1 MKTILHSTCCAVALT
16 CAFSAF
22 AHDSHRHDNSSA
34 PSSAPRIWKDTT
46 GIPIHEG
53 SFVAAQEDKLIV
65 ENQDGDF
72 LSIEIERLG
81 EADRELIAQ
90 RVEQAR
96 QLNTQPIRQTAAA
109 GGANI
114 PAGSSAYLGLL
125 QSSFGAFFPKVKT
138 RSDAR
143 FFYVESDSIPD
154 HQMMVGITA
163 WQQQVPIPQPYTGA
177 NAWQIPLHP
186 VKASNPMSA
195 KEHFFRGAIALAAN
209 GVPIFN
215 PIKNDGRTD
224 TVVAGELDKWGGHC
238 GRADDYHY
246 HIAPTHLQQT
256 VGAGNP
262 VAFGLDGIPV
272 FGLTEPDG
280 SPVGQLDWM
289 NGHTDKNGA
298 YHYHATRTYPY
309 LIGGFYGEVVE
320 SGGQVDPQPR
330 ARGVR
335 PYTQPLRGAKITDF
349 TGSLKS
355 GYSLKY
361 SQNGRDGFVNYKVLD
376 NNNVAFKFI
385 DSSGRTTTE
394 TFEPRQRGGGGG
406 GGDERRGKG
415 KGDRGRGQG
424 GQRPPRRDGDRPPPR
439 RPGDR
444 SDAQQSTQQPIL
456 VAQNQD
462 RRQGQGGNRGQEQ
475 GRGGGTR
482 GGGGKGDGN
491 LILSALD
498 ANRDGELS
506 QTELRNTPVALRKLD
521 KNGDGQLSR
530 EETRGQGGG
539 RNQSRGRE
547 QGGRPSSDRGDAR
560 PGGNPSAPVATPYI
574 INPKHSGEFKL
585 TSPAVADSGPLPKE
599 YNGDGAGATL
609 PLEWKGAPAG
619 SKSFA
624 LVMDHLA
631 RGPEMK
637 CYWTM
642 WDIPS
647 SVTSLPKNVQGVGT
661 LGATWKR
668 GATFVAPHSQGGGA
682 KTYTLHV
689 YALSKAPQFSQ
700 PPGEV
705 TREVL
710 LAAIKDSILDSAELN
725 VIYTAAG
732 YGERRGSGGPGGKG
746 RSQNRP
752 RQ

>member
-1 MKTILHSTCCAVALT
+1 MKTILRSTCCAVALT
-16 CAFSAF
+16 CVFNAL
-22 AHDSHRHDNSSA
+22 AHDGHRHDNSSVPA
-34 PSSAPRIWKDTT
+34 SSPRIWKDKN
-46 GIPIHEG
+46 GNPIHEG
-53 SFVAAQEDKLIV
+53 SFVAAQEDSVIV
-65 ENQDGDF
+65 ENRDGDF
-72 LSIEIERLG
+72 LSIEIKRLG
-81 EADRELIAQ
+81 KTDRELIAQ

-114 PAGSSAYLGLL
+114 PANSSAYLGLL
-125 QSSFGAFFPKVKT
+125 QRSFGAFAPKVKT

-163 WQQQVPIPQPYTGA
+163 WQQQVPIPQPYTGD

-186 VKASNPMSA
+186 VKARNPMSA

-209 GVPIFN
+209 GIPIFN

-224 TVVAGELDKWGGHC
+224 TVIAGELDKWGGHC

-262 VAFGLDGIPV
+262 VAFALDGYPV

-298 YHYHATRTYPY
+298 YHYHATKTYPY
-309 LIGGFYGEVVE
+309 LIGGFYGEVREV
-320 SGGQVDPQPR
+320 GGQVDPQPR

-335 PYTQPLRGAKITDF
+335 PYTRPLRGATITGFIGD
-349 TGSLKS
+349 LKS

-361 SQNGRDGFVNYKVLD
+361 SQYGRDGFVNYKVQD
-376 NNNVAFKFI
+376 SGNVAFKFI

-406 GGDERRGKG
+406 GGDDRRGKG
-415 KGDRGRGQG
+415 KGDRGRGKGKG
-424 GQRPPRRDGDRPPPR
+424 GQRPPRRDGDRPPQR

-444 SDAQQSTQQPIL
+444 SDAQSPTQQSTQQPVQ

-462 RRQGQGGNRGQEQ
+462 RRRGQGGNRG
-475 GRGGGTR
+475 RD
-482 GGGGKGDGN
+482 GGKGGGN

-506 QTELRNTPVALRKLD
+506 QTELRNAPVTLHKLD

-539 RNQSRGRE
+539 RNQSGGRE
-547 QGGRPSSDRGDAR
+547 QGVRPPGDRGDSRAA
-560 PGGNPSAPVATPYI
+560 GSPSAPAATPYV
-574 INPKHSGEFKL
+574 INPKRSGEFKL
-585 TSPAVADSGPLPKE
+585 TSPAVADNGPLPKE

-609 PLEWKGAPAG
+609 PLEWKGAPA
-619 SKSFA
+619 STKSFA

-637 CYWTM
+637 CYWTL
-642 WDIPS
+642 WNIPPS
-647 SVTSLPKNVQGVGT
+647 ATSLPKNVQGIGK

-668 GATFVAPHSQGGGA
+668 GETYIAPHSQGGGA
-682 KTYTLHV
+682 KTYTLHL

-725 VIYTAAG
+725 VIYTASG
-732 YGERRGSGGPGGKG
+732 NGDRRGPGGPGGKG
-746 RSQNRP
+746 RGQNRP